1 MEKVTRYQTTMSK
14 PNVSKRLW
22 AILLSLMVCH
32 AVVALE
38 INPGGGGDYYPGRPG
53 MVVGHGE
60 TKKLARE
67 DALRRLPRGMRAG
80 EPIYRPSAAG
90 AKTTCEL
97 HYARRGHVS
106 GRGASKSEAHAEA
119 SRKLPRGVTAGT
131 PEYRQE
137 GKLVICKLSYEEKGR
152 VTGRGSTREQAYRDA
167 ASQVPRGAEPGK
179 VIYGQSGGQGWR
191 CEMPYSP

>member
-1 MEKVTRYQTTMSK
+1 MV
-14 PNVSKRLW
+14 NRLSPLII
-22 AILLSLMVCH
+22 AVAVLLLATPAPSLQ
-32 AVVALE
+32 

-53 MVVGHGE
+53 IVVGHGE

-67 DALRRLPRGMRAG
+67 DALRRMPRGMRAG
-80 EPIYRPSAAG
+80 EPIYRPSAG
-90 AKTTCEL
+90 ANATCEL

-119 SRKLPRGVTAGT
+119 SGRLPRGVTAGT
-131 PEYRQE
+131 PEYRKE

-167 ASQVPRGAEPGK
+167 ASRVPRGAEPGK
-179 VIYGQSGGQGWR
+179 VSYGQGGSQGWR
-191 CEMPYSP
+191 CELPYSL